1 MADVWQTLE
10 EAALTLGVSSRTL
23 HRRIAK
29 GEFQTRMNAGRREI
43 LVCLP
48 DPVVPEAD
56 VTLVEEHEPVRSSS
70 DTPSDTTRTMLALH
84 EDRLRRT
91 DMVVMAYQQSMVQ
104 VAEQVR
110 RSRLQARLAWS
121 LAAVLAFALFAGGL
135 WSVSRLTQAQTH
147 VGHLSDELQRVRTE
161 LHSVQEMS
169 DELRTQAESARLAAA
184 RAEGELVGLRTSQAS
199 STIPTAESSP
209 PTTQPARLLGR
220 LTQLF
225 NE

>member
-23 HRRIAK
+23 HRRIARN
-29 GEFQTRMNAGRREI
+29 EFQTRMNAGRREI
-43 LVCLP
+43 LVSLP

-56 VTLVEEHEPVRSSS
+56 VTLVDEHEPVSRAADNHHAST
-70 DTPSDTTRTMLALH
+70 DTMLALH

-110 RSRLQARLAWS
+110 RSRAHVRIAWAS
-121 LAAVLAFALFAGGL
+121 VAVVALMLFAGGL
-135 WSVSRLTQAQTH
+135 WSVNRLSQAQTH
-147 VGHLSDELQRVRTE
+147 VGHLSDELERTR
-161 LHSVQEMS
+161 L
-169 DELRTQAESARLAAA
+169 ELRSIHSLSEDLRLQAESARLAAA
-184 RAEGELVGLRTSQAS
+184 RAEGELHGIRAAS
-199 STIPTAESSP
+199 ATIHSTNEPSP
-209 PTTQPARLLGR
+209 PATQPTRLLDR

-225 NE
+225 QE